1 MSQTERKIAFI
12 GATTLLLSSV
22 EYLIPKPLPFLRLG
36 LANLPLLIILES
48 MGWKAYLFILLLK
61 AIGQGM
67 VSGTLFSYLFL
78 ISLAGTL
85 SSGIAM
91 KAVKLLLKS
100 KVSLV
105 GISLVGA
112 FVSNLAQ
119 LAVAALVAY
128 GPSIWVA
135 APLMLTLGL
144 LSSFALGLLA
154 EIYVQK
160 SSFAHSLDDESI
172 NFALPA
178 VEQGAYLP
186 RVAIASLLCI
196 AAILFTQ
203 TLFYLAPLT
212 LCMYLLQ
219 LTARRKIRLLPP
231 LMLLVSL
238 AILSLFEP
246 NGKVLLSLGSVAFTE
261 GSLTLAFTKA
271 LRLMSLLA
279 ASQCLTASNPRLK
292 GKAGSILLLDLAY
305 FGQLSSSFRTTKGS
319 LVKRIDQALQ
329 SAASG
334 NGTEQAVQK
343 QQKRAI
349 KEPLFLLLSGCV
361 LFTALLSNI
370 LK

>member
-48 MGWKAYLFILLLK
+48 MGWKAYLAILFLK

-91 KAVKLLLKS
+91 KGVKLLLKS

-105 GISLVGA
+105 GISLIGA

-119 LAVAALVAY
+119 LEVAALVAY

-135 APLMLTLGL
+135 APLMLALGL
-144 LSSFALGLLA
+144 VSSFALGLLA

-160 SSFAHSLDDESI
+160 SSFTHSLHEESF
-172 NFALPA
+172 NFTLPV
-178 VEQGAYLP
+178 VEQGTYLP
-186 RVAIASLLCI
+186 KVAIASLLCI
-196 AAILFTQ
+196 AAILLTQ
-203 TLFYLAPLT
+203 TLPYLALLT
-212 LCMYLLQ
+212 LIMYLLQ

-231 LMLLVSL
+231 LMLLISL
-238 AILSLFEP
+238 ALLSLFEP

-261 GSLTLAFTKA
+261 GSLNLACTKA

-305 FGQLSSSFRTTKGS
+305 FGQLSSSFRATKGS
-319 LVKRIDQALQ
+319 LVNRIDQTLQ

-334 NGTEQAVQK
+334 NGKAYAEQNRT
-343 QQKRAI
+343 KRTI
-349 KEPLFLLLSGCV
+349 HEPLFLLLALCV
-361 LFTALLSNI
+361 MLIALVSNN